1 MKKRSKGKTVRIC
14 KQCGDKFIGVVN
26 GSYCS
31 DECRK
36 AYSIVKARERG
47 RLLSAERKIAED
59 KMRAG
64 WPPVEDIKKWIGYIP
79 DPRLA
84 RHAALFNVDFEF
96 TNVYFLNCEQVDI
109 VKIGCSRDTDKRFSD
124 LRQYSPLPLSLLL
137 IIHNVPPVY
146 EELLHERFADTRK
159 HGEWFALS
167 DEIKSFIACTKK
179 AIAELY
185 SGTAFLQ

>member
-1 MKKRSKGKTVRIC
+1 MKKPGRGKAVCTC
-14 KQCGDKFIGVVN
+14 KQCGDEFIGPVH
-26 GSYCS
+26 GAYCS

-36 AYSIVKARERG
+36 AYSKAASREKG
-47 RLLSAERKIAED
+47 ILLSAERKIAKD
-59 KMRAG
+59 KMRSE
-64 WPPVEDIKKWIGYIP
+64 WPPVEDIEKWIGYIP

-179 AIAELY
+179 AIAELDAD
-185 SGTAFLQ
+185 TIFLQ